1 MFKLQTSK
9 ADIISEGEAFVNWDR
24 EMEPPENFFKD
35 MKDIRDIRQV
45 ARALDSFQIRRTF
58 HIGGG
63 SFTNA
68 LVALR
73 ARMPQ
78 IIQDKAMLSLGFQ
91 AADFGEPRGAY
102 PGQHGYFSWSDEDF
116 EERIGNEQ
124 EPLMINKEYIMW
136 TVNTGDSVLRVPFDE
151 PPSPPK
157 RQHYVTIAMHL
168 EPTDPDNKPDVR
180 DRVTHLAIADPLHQQ
195 HANKEESKRFKDR
208 IIYRLKRYMSKF
220 TFAPDCERDLWTPP
234 LEQDLVEENFAT
246 PYMAY
251 SVTSQLYD
259 RIAEME
265 FSGSGFDP
273 EVFFRPTL
281 PYFDPDRVRTEIWGL
296 LIAKYMDLMDWK
308 VRIGMVPTSY
318 AVDPQIG
325 GPTSPASLKFSEK
338 LPIGYNWKDF
348 VDAPSTPKAGQD
360 TTTKEDDA
368 GGEEIDDLF
377 GDNPAASPA
386 AEKMDIDIDDAEA
399 EADADADA
407 TVVTQAEKAEEDP
420 VEEDPA
426 EPAATTTTTTTT
438 ATSEKDNPSAHAG
451 SPSSPKQTGTQT
463 DDKDNAAAATA
474 TKPPTTI
481 SNSDG
486 DCCCRCPARSEQER
500 QRRLEFYIKRKNYEL
515 LRARYSANQAAELVA
530 AAVSTANTSATVVD
544 EEDDN
549 LERHLDA
556 LRAALLEA
564 SAAVAD
570 AEADARRVGDV
581 PGGDLEADRRA
592 RDAAS
597 VGAAAAAIWEDVVA
611 ARGRLAGARVAL
623 RRLERRA
630 LAEAALLA
638 GCETVGKIYADKRKE
653 REEKEKGKGK
663 GGGEEVETETDDEDD
678 EDDEGTYYDPKEII
692 TADVPPY
699 HI

>member
-1 MFKLQTSK
+1 MFIQTSK
-9 ADIISEGEAFVNWDR
+9 ADIISEGETFANWDR
-24 EMEPPENFFKD
+24 EMDPPDSFFKD
-35 MKDIRDIRQV
+35 AKDIRDIRQV

-68 LVALR
+68 LMALR

-78 IIQDKAMLSLGFQ
+78 IIQDKAFVSLGFQ
-91 AADFGEPRGAY
+91 TADFGEPRGAY
-102 PGQHGYFSWSDEDF
+102 PGQHGYFSWSDEEF
-116 EERIGNEQ
+116 EERIGNEK
-124 EPLMINKEYIMW
+124 EPLMVDKEYIMW
-136 TVNTGDSVLRVPFDE
+136 TVNTGDSVLRLPFDE

-157 RQHYVTIAMHL
+157 RQHYVTIAMRL

-180 DRVTHLAIADPLHQQ
+180 DRVTHLAIADPLHRQ
-195 HANKEESKRFKDR
+195 HANKEESRRFKDR
-208 IIYRLKRYMSKF
+208 IIYRLKRYMSKY

-325 GPTSPASLKFSEK
+325 GPTSPASLKFPEK

-348 VDAPSTPKAGQD
+348 VDAPGTPKAGQD
-360 TTTKEDDA
+360 TATKEDDA

-377 GDNPAASPA
+377 GDDPVASPA

-420 VEEDPA
+420 VEENPA

-438 ATSEKDNPSAHAG
+438 SEKDNPSALAG
-451 SPSSPKQTGTQT
+451 SPSSPKQTG
-463 DDKDNAAAATA
+463 DDNAAAAAAAA
-474 TKPPTTI
+474 TKPPTD
-481 SNSDG
+481 SSDG
-486 DCCCRCPARSEQER
+486 VSCCRCSERSDQER
-500 QRRLEFYIKRKNYEL
+500 KRRLEFYIKRKNYEL
-515 LRARYSANQAAELVA
+515 LRARYSANQAVEHVA
-530 AAVSTANTSATVVD
+530 AAINTASATVD
-544 EEDDN
+544 DDN

-556 LRAALLEA
+556 LRAALLAA

-570 AEADARRVGDV
+570 AEADTRRVGDV

-592 RDAAS
+592 SDAAH

-638 GCETVGKIYADKRKE
+638 GCETVGKIYADRRKE
-653 REEKEKGKGK
+653 REEREEK
-663 GGGEEVETETDDEDD
+663 GGGEEEVETETETDETD
-678 EDDEGTYYDPKEII
+678 EEGMYYDPKESIS
-692 TADVPPY
+692 ADVPPY